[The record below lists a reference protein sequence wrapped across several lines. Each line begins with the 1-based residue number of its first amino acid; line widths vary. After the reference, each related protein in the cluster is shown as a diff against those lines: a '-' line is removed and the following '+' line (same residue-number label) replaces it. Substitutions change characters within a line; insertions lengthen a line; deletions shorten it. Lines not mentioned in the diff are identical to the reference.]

1 MNGMKKYLYKLIL
14 FTALLVPWGASASA
28 EIVVIV
34 SIDSPIQE
42 LSKGELINIF
52 LGRSNYFDNGLR
64 ATPIDQSANSQA
76 REQFYQSLLAWSPAK
91 LKAHWSKVIFTGRG
105 KPPRQVGNDEDV
117 KAAVRSNQNAIGYI
131 DRASANEHVRIL
143 DVSL

>member
-1 MNGMKKYLYKLIL
+1 MSRARRHLHQLIL
-14 FTALLVPWGASASA
+14 IAALLTPWGLSASG
-28 EIVVIV
+28 EVVVIV
-34 SIDSPIQE
+34 SADSPIE
-42 LSKGELINIF
+42 SLTKGQLINIF

-64 ATPIDQSANSQA
+64 AIPVDQGADSQA

-105 KPPRQVGNDEDV
+105 KPPRQVGSDEDV
-117 KAAVRSNQNAIGYI
+117 KALVSKNRSAIGYI
-131 DRASANEHVRIL
+131 DRASANGHVRIL